1 MNIKNQADGSGRQT
15 LKIGRNKKV
24 RFNGEVQAKDQEVLI
39 YGAPHLKTISG
50 MDGIKPRHLLLNNA
64 HKLTAVECPN
74 NTELIN
80 IQIDN
85 CSYLQRLDLRGCSSL
100 GNLTSSQV
108 LIVDGCN
115 NLRYLNA
122 YGTIITSIRTN
133 QEGGNLVEL
142 YVPQTLQTLSL
153 RNQYSLTTIGIPN
166 ANVHG
171 DSRLYDLR
179 NKASKIA
186 TFSLINCPLVNRLTY
201 NSSYNVNHNFFDIH
215 GNERTSSEISSL
227 TYVEKWRRLMDW
239 GNGLANASEIH
250 IENSCLDIEEMSF
263 RGSSKLENLTLRN
276 LPNLKTLMIGGNCSG
291 YRWNSQNN
299 NYESDRYDTYGE
311 FDWSGLVIRDCPNIE
326 DFRFQ
331 ELFPFNWNGGWDGNL
346 SYLTFKEGTN
356 SINLGEKFPNLKTFF
371 CNLPT
376 QNIHQIILPQSLTCL
391 NTSAWQTKHDEG
403 YPHEVKLE
411 KFNID
416 SIYFEGEH
424 TDDYVGV
431 DLGNHLMHDVR
442 IVAPYSTELVGLNI
456 KNEWVNP
463 IFQTFKEDGHEARP
477 SLTPQG
483 KIDLSEFK
491 WKRISNWFQY
501 IDFTKG
507 TCEIVQPTNWDSFL
521 KNIERA
527 GGMFY
532 RCKNPNFT
540 WEFAMKFF
548 GKMAD
553 TSDKNTMYK
562 YAQLK
567 EQTSFEEDAVDMISN
582 KGAFYYDYGAKPFQG
597 TNLKYVKSIQL
608 TATDG
613 CYGMFQGCESII
625 KVGNISMTGNNNN
638 WDGNN
643 AMFNGAINLEEVGNI
658 YSTRNKENGTTTSCN
673 EYFRNCKK
681 LRKVGKINMSISN
694 GNYMFNECVS
704 LVDGS
709 IKQLPYTGK
718 MTTAYYMFRNT
729 RFTTIELENL
739 SSLENADNMFSANP
753 NLKTIHLPNINRTS
767 PLNNLTNTFNSDSSL
782 TKITIEGDTLPIG
795 LKNMNGTFNGC
806 KSLTSLPPIPQD
818 FTYDINMGYCC
829 YNCDSLTDDTIYKVI
844 PYRCTH
850 TQYMYSHCDGLINP
864 VVEVKSDNVYARQMF
879 ERCKNIKTLT
889 VNFTGRLLRES
900 MYFAQYC
907 TNMTE
912 FNMKFPDSLYMHD
925 YYETGVGHYNML
937 EYCENLSIVNLDMS
951 SLSKT
956 NTRSDFGAMFYQD
969 KHITEIHGLDLT
981 YLKKFTH
988 PLTSNGQSAY
998 DWHNDSITYGGSYDD
1013 LSVFELTGK
1022 LNTSYNFRNITTIT
1036 HTKEILKHL
1045 DVVTNET
1052 LGLTYNI
1059 MDAID
1064 DELNE
1069 YVDPELKQLALT
1081 ARDNGWTFVVV

>member
-1 MNIKNQADGSGRQT
+1 
-15 LKIGRNKKV
+15 
-24 RFNGEVQAKDQEVLI
+24 
-39 YGAPHLKTISG
+39 

-85 CSYLQRLDLRGCSSL
+85 CSYLQRLNLQGCSSL

-142 YVPQTLQTLSL
+142 YVPKTLQTLSL

-179 NKASKIA
+179 NKASNIA

-201 NSSYNVNHNFFDIH
+201 NSSYNINSNFFDIH

-227 TYVEKWRRLMDW
+227 TYVKKWRRLMDW

-250 IENSCLDIEEMSF
+250 IENSCIDIEEMSF

-276 LPNLKTLMIGGNCSG
+276 LPNLKTLLIGGNCSG
-291 YRWNSQNN
+291 YRWNTQNN

-331 ELFPFNWNGGWDGNL
+331 ELFPFNWNGGWNGNL

-356 SINLGEKFPNLKTFF
+356 SLNLAEKFPNLKTFF
-371 CNLPT
+371 CNLAT

-391 NTSAWQTKHDEG
+391 NTSAWQTRHDEG
-403 YPHEVKLE
+403 YSHEVKLE
-411 KFNID
+411 KFNIN
-416 SIYFEGEH
+416 SIYFKDEH
-424 TDDYVGV
+424 TSDYVGV

-463 IFQTFKEDGHEARP
+463 IFQTFKEDGHETRP
-477 SLTPQG
+477 SLTPNG
-483 KIDLSEFK
+483 IIDLSEFK
-491 WKRISNWFQY
+491 WKNVSNWFQY
-501 IDFTKG
+501 VDFTKG
-507 TCEIVQPTNWDSFL
+507 TCQIIQPSNWDTFL

-527 GGMFY
+527 SGMFY
-532 RCKNPNFT
+532 KCINPEFT

-548 GKMAD
+548 GKMANRD
-553 TSDKNTMYK
+553 DKARMYK

-567 EQTSFEEDAVDMISN
+567 EQTSFEEDAIDMISN
-582 KGAFYYDYGAKPFQG
+582 KNAFGYDYGDKMFQG

-613 CYGMFQGCESII
+613 CYGLFQGCESII
-625 KVGNISMTGNNNN
+625 KVGDISMTGNNDN
-638 WDGNN
+638 WYGSESFFEN
-643 AMFNGAINLEEVGNI
+643 AINLEEVGNI
-658 YSTRNKENGTTTSCN
+658 YSTRNKENGTTTGA
-673 EYFRNCKK
+673 YAFFRNCKK
-681 LRKVGKINMSISN
+681 LRKVGIINMSLSGGDSFFRDCN
-694 GNYMFNECVS
+694 S
-704 LVDGS
+704 LTNDG
-709 IKQLPYTGK
+709 ITNFPYTGK
-718 MTTAYYMFRNT
+718 MTNANWMFSGT
-729 RFTTIELENL
+729 KLSSVELE
-739 SSLENADNMFSANP
+739 SLESLTTGVGMFSYMP
-753 NLKTIHLPNINRTS
+753 NLITIHLPKIGRTS
-767 PLNNLTNTFNSDSSL
+767 PLSNMQEMFRNDNNLTE
-782 TKITIEGDTLPIG
+782 ITIEGDTLPIA
-795 LKNMNGTFNGC
+795 LKQLNSTFRNSP
-806 KSLTSLPPIPQD
+806 KLKSLPPIPQD
-818 FTYDINMGYCC
+818 FTYDITFDSCC
-829 YNCDSLTDDTIYKVI
+829 VGCNALTDDTIYKVI
-844 PYRCTH
+844 PYRCTS
-850 TQYMYSHCDGLINP
+850 TSYMYSNCNGLINP
-864 VVEVKSDNVYARQMF
+864 VVEVKSDSVYARQMF
-879 ERCKNIKTLT
+879 EYCKNIKTLT
-889 VNFTGRLLRES
+889 VNFTGRLLRTS

-907 TNMTE
+907 TNMTQ

-925 YYETGVGHYNML
+925 YYETGVTHYNML
-937 EYCENLSIVNLDMS
+937 QYCENLSIVNLDMS

-956 NTRSDFGAMFYQD
+956 NTRSDFGGMFYQD

-981 YLKKFTH
+981 YLKKVVH
-988 PLTSNGQSAY
+988 PLTSNGQDHY

-1013 LSVFELTGK
+1013 LSVLELTGK

-1059 MDAID
+1059 MDAIN
-1064 DELNE
+1064 DELTE

>member
-1 MNIKNQADGSGRQT
+1 
-15 LKIGRNKKV
+15 
-24 RFNGEVQAKDQEVLI
+24 
-39 YGAPHLKTISG
+39 

-85 CSYLQRLDLRGCSSL
+85 CSYLQRLNLQGCSSL

-142 YVPQTLQTLSL
+142 YVPKTLQTLSL

-179 NKASKIA
+179 NKASNIA

-201 NSSYNVNHNFFDIH
+201 NSSYNINSNFFDIH

-227 TYVEKWRRLMDW
+227 TYVKKWRRLMDW

-250 IENSCLDIEEMSF
+250 IENSCIDIEEMSF

-276 LPNLKTLMIGGNCSG
+276 LPNLKTLLIGGNCSG
-291 YRWNSQNN
+291 YRWNTQNN

-331 ELFPFNWNGGWDGNL
+331 ELFPFNWNGGWNGNL

-356 SINLGEKFPNLKTFF
+356 SLNLAEKFPNLKTFF
-371 CNLPT
+371 CNLAT

-391 NTSAWQTKHDEG
+391 NTSAWQTRHDEG
-403 YPHEVKLE
+403 YSHEVKLE
-411 KFNID
+411 KFNIN
-416 SIYFEGEH
+416 SIYFKDEH
-424 TDDYVGV
+424 TSDYVGV

-463 IFQTFKEDGHEARP
+463 IFQTFKEDGHETRP
-477 SLTPQG
+477 SLTPNG
-483 KIDLSEFK
+483 IIDLSEFK
-491 WKRISNWFQY
+491 WKNVSNWFQY
-501 IDFTKG
+501 VDFTKG
-507 TCEIVQPTNWDSFL
+507 TCQIIQPSNWDTFL

-527 GGMFY
+527 SGMFY
-532 RCKNPNFT
+532 KCINPEFT

-548 GKMAD
+548 GKMANRD
-553 TSDKNTMYK
+553 DKARMYK

-567 EQTSFEEDAVDMISN
+567 EQTSFEEDAIDMISN
-582 KGAFYYDYGAKPFQG
+582 KNAFGYDYGDKMFQG

-613 CYGMFQGCESII
+613 CYGLFQGCESII
-625 KVGNISMTGNNNN
+625 KVGDISMTGNNDN
-638 WDGNN
+638 WYGSESFFEN
-643 AMFNGAINLEEVGNI
+643 AINLEEVGNI
-658 YSTRNKENGTTTSCN
+658 YSTRNKENGTTTGA
-673 EYFRNCKK
+673 YAFFRNCKK
-681 LRKVGKINMSISN
+681 LRKVGIINMSLSGGDSFFRDCN
-694 GNYMFNECVS
+694 S
-704 LVDGS
+704 LTNDG
-709 IKQLPYTGK
+709 ITNFPYTGK
-718 MTTAYYMFRNT
+718 MTNANWMFSGT
-729 RFTTIELENL
+729 KLSSVELE
-739 SSLENADNMFSANP
+739 SLESLTTGVGMFSYMP
-753 NLKTIHLPNINRTS
+753 NLITIHLPKIGRTS
-767 PLNNLTNTFNSDSSL
+767 PLSNMQEMFRNDNNLTE
-782 TKITIEGDTLPIG
+782 ITIEGDTLPIA
-795 LKNMNGTFNGC
+795 LKQLNSTFRNSP
-806 KSLTSLPPIPQD
+806 KLKSLPPIPQD
-818 FTYDINMGYCC
+818 FTYDITFDSCC
-829 YNCDSLTDDTIYKVI
+829 VGCNALTDDTIYKVI
-844 PYRCTH
+844 PYRCTS
-850 TQYMYSHCDGLINP
+850 TSYMYSNCNGLINP
-864 VVEVKSDNVYARQMF
+864 VVEVKSDSVYARQMF
-879 ERCKNIKTLT
+879 EYCKNIKTLT
-889 VNFTGRLLRES
+889 VNFTGRLLKTS

-907 TNMTE
+907 TNMTQ

-925 YYETGVGHYNML
+925 YYETGVTHYNML
-937 EYCENLSIVNLDMS
+937 QYCENLSIVNLDMS

-956 NTRSDFGAMFYQD
+956 NTRSDFGGMFYQD

-981 YLKKFTH
+981 YLKKVVH
-988 PLTSNGQSAY
+988 PLTSNGQDHY

-1013 LSVFELTGK
+1013 LSVLELTGK

-1059 MDAID
+1059 MDAIN
-1064 DELNE
+1064 DELTE

>member
-1 MNIKNQADGSGRQT
+1 
-15 LKIGRNKKV
+15 
-24 RFNGEVQAKDQEVLI
+24 
-39 YGAPHLKTISG
+39 

-142 YVPQTLQTLSL
+142 YVPKTLQTLSL

-179 NKASKIA
+179 NKASNIA

-201 NSSYNVNHNFFDIH
+201 NSSYNINSNFFDIH

-276 LPNLKTLMIGGNCSG
+276 LPNLKTLMIGANCAG
-291 YRWNSQNN
+291 YRWNTQNN

-311 FDWSGLVIRDCPNIE
+311 FNWSGLVIRDCPNIE

-331 ELFPFNWNGGWDGNL
+331 ELFPFNWNGGWNGNL

-356 SINLGEKFPNLKTFF
+356 SLNLAEKFPNLKTFF
-371 CNLPT
+371 CNLAT

-391 NTSAWQTKHDEG
+391 NTSAWQTRHDEG
-403 YPHEVKLE
+403 YSHEVKLE
-411 KFNID
+411 KFNIN
-416 SIYFEGEH
+416 SIYFKDEH
-424 TDDYVGV
+424 TSDYVGV

-463 IFQTFKEDGHEARP
+463 IFQTFKEDGHETRP
-477 SLTPQG
+477 SLTPNG
-483 KIDLSEFK
+483 IIDLSEFK
-491 WKRISNWFQY
+491 WKNVSNWFQY
-501 IDFTKG
+501 VDFTKG
-507 TCEIVQPTNWDSFL
+507 TCQIIQPSNWDTFL

-527 GGMFY
+527 SGMFY
-532 RCKNPNFT
+532 KCINPEFT

-548 GKMAD
+548 GKMANRD
-553 TSDKNTMYK
+553 DKARMYK

-567 EQTSFEEDAVDMISN
+567 EQTSFEEDAIDMISN
-582 KGAFYYDYGAKPFQG
+582 KNAFGYDYGDKMFQG

-613 CYGMFQGCESII
+613 CYGLFQGCESII
-625 KVGNISMTGNNNN
+625 KVGDISMTGNNSN
-638 WDGNN
+638 WYGSESFFEN
-643 AMFNGAINLEEVGNI
+643 AINLEEVGNI
-658 YSTRNKENGTTTSCN
+658 YSTRNKENGTTTGA
-673 EYFRNCKK
+673 YAFFRNCKK
-681 LRKVGKINMSISN
+681 LRKVGIINMSLSGGDSFFRDCN
-694 GNYMFNECVS
+694 S
-704 LVDGS
+704 LTNDG
-709 IKQLPYTGK
+709 ITNFPYTGK
-718 MTTAYYMFRNT
+718 MTNANWMFSGT
-729 RFTTIELENL
+729 KLSSVELE
-739 SSLENADNMFSANP
+739 SLESLTTGVGMFSYMP
-753 NLKTIHLPNINRTS
+753 NLITIHLPKIGRTS
-767 PLNNLTNTFNSDSSL
+767 PLSNMQEMFRNDNNLTE
-782 TKITIEGDTLPIG
+782 ITIEGDTLPIA
-795 LKNMNGTFNGC
+795 LKQLNSTFRNSP
-806 KSLTSLPPIPQD
+806 KLKSLPPIPQD
-818 FTYDINMGYCC
+818 FTYDITFDSCC
-829 YNCDSLTDDTIYKVI
+829 VGCNALTDDTIYKVI
-844 PYRCTH
+844 PYRCTS
-850 TQYMYSHCDGLINP
+850 TSYMYSNCNGLVNP
-864 VVEVKSDNVYARQMF
+864 IVEVKSDSVYARQMF
-879 ERCKNIKTLT
+879 EYCKNIKTLT
-889 VNFTGRLLRES
+889 VNFTGRLLRTS

-907 TNMTE
+907 TNMTQ

-925 YYETGVGHYNML
+925 YYETGVTHYNML
-937 EYCENLSIVNLDMS
+937 QYCENLSIVNLDMS

-956 NTRSDFGAMFYQD
+956 NTRSDFGGMFYQD

-981 YLKKFTH
+981 YLKKVVH
-988 PLTSNGQSAY
+988 PLTSNGQDHY

-1059 MDAID
+1059 MDAIN
-1064 DELNE
+1064 DELTE